1 VLFDG
6 IVPSC
11 DAFMLSLRNILPLLI
26 SIHIFISFFTLFPPL
41 YMKISDFFMG
51 HDFFLFL
58 LKVIFDIRLVVLF
71 VLVGLYLFDSRL
83 D

>member
-1 VLFDG
+1 
-6 IVPSC
+6 
-11 DAFMLSLRNILPLLI
+11 
-26 SIHIFISFFTLFPPL
+26 
-41 YMKISDFFMG
+41 MKISDFFMG

-58 LKVIFDIRLVVLF
+58 FKVISDISLIVLF